1 MPPRANPS
9 CLVEP
14 QKGESAVASP
24 GLCRLAKC
32 ERGEAERQTRTPVA
46 IMKTKA
52 TSQAWLVF
60 ALNTQHLPAEA
71 ENLGTDD
78 LNGLGAVD

>member
-1 MPPRANPS
+1 M
-9 CLVEP
+9 
-14 QKGESAVASP
+14 ASP

-52 TSQAWLVF
+52 ASQACVLF
-60 ALNTQHLPAEA
+60 ALNTQHLLAEA
-71 ENLGTDD
+71 GNLATAN
-78 LNGLGAVD
+78 LSGLGAVD